1 MTFKVK
7 VEEELEA
14 EDYQREREDGGRET
28 ETEAEAEEGMLVGRR
43 MRMTLSLRTG
53 LGEAIGVI
61 VKMIMTL
68 AKALFKKVSTNSPLP

>member
-28 ETEAEAEEGMLVGRR
+28 EKEEGMLVGRR